1 MDTPRAVILGVD
13 YMVEETILI
22 RADGEKLDNINE
34 THHYRV
40 LIRLCQIFEQ
50 NIHAGNLRY
59 ACSYNELNL

>member
-34 THHYRV
+34 THHYRG

-50 NIHAGNLRY
+50 NIHARNLRY

>member
-22 RADGEKLDNINE
+22 RADDEKLDNINE

-40 LIRLCQIFEQ
+40 LIRLCQIFER